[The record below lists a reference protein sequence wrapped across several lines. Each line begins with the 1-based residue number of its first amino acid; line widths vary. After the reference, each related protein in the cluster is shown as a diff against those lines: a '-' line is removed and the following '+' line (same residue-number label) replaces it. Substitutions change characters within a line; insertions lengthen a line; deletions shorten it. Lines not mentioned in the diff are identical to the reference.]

1 MKKKTPHPAEKHD
14 TNRSAS
20 DANAKWFLANF
31 LAATQGKKIAGQKHH
46 PVHRV
51 GPSDR
56 TLGQTLDSEV
66 AQSLFS
72 LRREIVSV
80 ADTLS
85 PDGNPDYD
93 RALDELREYGVV
105 TFRFFRST
113 MEEQVPSGIL
123 QPGEHVEVRRQWAL
137 VAVKDNETPQAL
149 PGNKPDE
156 TEEGN
161 PLTSI
166 LIIVKHLKILQGVLG
181 PNLQI
186 FRDIIRGMQ

>member
-1 MKKKTPHPAEKHD
+1 M
-14 TNRSAS
+14 
-20 DANAKWFLANF
+20 AKWFLANF
-31 LAATQGKKIAGQKHH
+31 LVSMQGKKIAGPVHH
-46 PVHRV
+46 PVQPV

-56 TLGQTLDSEV
+56 VLDLTLDSEV
-66 AQSLFS
+66 ARSLFS
-72 LRREIVSV
+72 LRRELVSV

-105 TFRFFRST
+105 TFRLFRSK
-113 MEEQVPSGIL
+113 MEEKLPSGIL

-137 VAVKDNETPQAL
+137 VAVKDNKTPQVL

-156 TEEGN
+156 TEGGN

-166 LIIVKHLKILQGVLG
+166 LIIVKHLKILQGLLG
-181 PNLQI
+181 PNLQT
-186 FRDIIRGMQ
+186 FRDVIRGMQ